1 MGEDLS
7 IGCVQCMKRTART
20 RNLCTTCYGNV
31 AKLAGVI
38 GWKACED
45 RNVCGP
51 QQDKAVRRRRST
63 WR

>member
-7 IGCVQCMKRTART
+7 IGCIQCRKKTARS
-20 RNLCTTCYGNV
+20 RKLCPTCYNLV
-31 AKLAGVI
+31 AALARVI

-51 QQDKAVRRRRST
+51 ETDKAVRRRTST